1 MIKKIR
7 DKNVS
12 FVDEEGNRRLGIR
25 QQEKPPHSQ
34 PIWIFDLDFGLNPQ
48 SALRSKMHFAMH
60 CLDPK
65 VGFCLINERWTAVP
79 CPPRDGACPWV
90 RISSA
95 HLDACI
101 NNPRPRSVTG
111 TS

>member
-12 FVDEEGNRRLGIR
+12 FVDEKGNRRLSIR

-48 SALRSKMHFAMH
+48 SALRDLKCTS
-60 CLDPK
+60 
-65 VGFCLINERWTAVP
+65 R
-79 CPPRDGACPWV
+79 
-90 RISSA
+90 
-95 HLDACI
+95 CI
-101 NNPRPRSVTG
+101 ALTPRSVL
-111 TS
+111 SY

>member
-12 FVDEEGNRRLGIR
+12 FVDEKGNRRLSIR

-48 SALRSKMHFAMH
+48 SALRDLKCTS
-60 CLDPK
+60 
-65 VGFCLINERWTAVP
+65 R
-79 CPPRDGACPWV
+79 
-90 RISSA
+90 
-95 HLDACI
+95 CI
-101 NNPRPRSVTG
+101 ALTPRSVFVLLTNVG
-111 TS
+111 LQCHAPA